1 MTKAMILFVVEIQ
14 IACCDAELSIL
25 SLPLRHDFTRKSD
38 AIVQNTLFSQTVS
51 TCAVL

>member
-14 IACCDAELSIL
+14 IACCDAELFIL
-25 SLPLRHDFTRKSD
+25 SLPLRHDFMQRSNT
-38 AIVQNTLFSQTVS
+38 IVQNIVFSQTVS